1 MFSSSRLIHSLIV
14 HVNRDY
20 VVSTYS
26 HEVLTTLWREF
37 RKAYKS
43 EKEFEK
49 KLKRGIGKIKV
60 DGQVK
65 QNNNC
70 GICLD
75 TPDYNNLVTT
85 SCGHHFCNSCYKKWV
100 IEKTMIKDI
109 ENEDEELEGVTC
121 PMCRENNPTLTYYKQ
136 KKKINKINIT
146 SKNKKLIKN
155 HIPLKSIINLESVF
169 KNDKQNKKAIN
180 KKNSKNNQ

>member
-60 DGQVK
+60 DGLLN
-65 QNNNC
+65 QNNDC

-75 TPDYNNLVTT
+75 TPDYNNMVTT
-85 SCGHHFCNSCYKKWV
+85 SCGHHFCKGCYKKWV
-100 IEKTMIKDI
+100 IEYFTKHD
-109 ENEDEELEGVTC
+109 
-121 PMCRENNPTLTYYKQ
+121 
-136 KKKINKINIT
+136 KKKLPWLKKCPENRYGSTIGALCKISLSGVVSST
-146 SKNKKLIKN
+146 L
-155 HIPLKSIINLESVF
+155 
-169 KNDKQNKKAIN
+169 
-180 KKNSKNNQ
+180 